1 MRPKIP
7 GCTATV
13 LRSHRY
19 FSGGVKRLRVVAKS
33 GMDRQQWW
41 NILVLR

>member
-7 GCTATV
+7 GCTATK

-19 FSGGVKRLRVVAKS
+19 FSGGVKCLRVVAKS
-33 GMDRQQWW
+33 GIDRQQSW